1 MVADETLKG
10 ITDVSFPIL
19 DSAGVAQAA
28 LTMPFLVWVTN
39 QVRLADACQHLFEA
53 AMALNTEIGGT
64 LPVTAFRLDETAA

>member
-1 MVADETLKG
+1 
-10 ITDVSFPIL
+10 
-19 DSAGVAQAA
+19 VAQAA